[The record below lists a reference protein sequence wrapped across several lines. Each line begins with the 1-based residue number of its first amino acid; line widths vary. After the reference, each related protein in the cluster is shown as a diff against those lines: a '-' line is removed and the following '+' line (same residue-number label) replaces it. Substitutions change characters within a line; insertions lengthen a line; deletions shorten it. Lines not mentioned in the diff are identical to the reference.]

1 MTNQAANP
9 TAVVR
14 RAPTPVASQPVEDL
28 DSQTITIPS
37 DKPDAG
43 LALSQEEETRYE
55 ELNGVIRQHKQA
67 FFDVGCALEVIQR
80 ERLYRKSYRSFEEYL
95 NKEHNISRAHGYR
108 LIDAAQEGMKV
119 SQIGDTPKLENA
131 HQALKHKAAQR
142 PRLTLPPVVPD
153 LDITVVADEDRE
165 APEPTDAILVDGE
178 PPVSKVVNLDCPR
191 NLAGFTEMHR
201 NAQTAYN
208 IMSDTRRRQ
217 EAQNLVGK
225 LMDQLDAHRRWDEAQ
240 KQQAA

>member
-43 LALSQEEETRYE
+43 LVLSQEEETRYE

-67 FFDVGCALEVIQR
+67 YIDVGCALAVIQR

-142 PRLTLPPVVPD
+142 PRLTLPPVAPD
-153 LDITVVADEDRE
+153 LAITVVADEDRE
-165 APEPTDAILVDGE
+165 APEPADAILVDGD
-178 PPVSKVVNLDCPR
+178 PPVGKVVNLDFPR

-201 NAQTAYN
+201 NAQGARN
-208 IMSDTRRRQ
+208 LFSDSVRRK
-217 EAQNLVGK
+217 ECLKFIENLV
-225 LMDQLDAHRRWDEAQ
+225 DQLKPYSDWEEAQ